1 MHTGEHES
9 NKKYRFVIQPT
20 WDANHRSIR
29 EFQVTPVFEE
39 TATASTLER
48 GGHAGSDIHHLNYL
62 VAWEKELVEEALVFF
77 CERLSGASAAGRH
90 SFQIGV
96 PLSLTTAL
104 SEGYSE
110 WLCGLVSVYGIEPQQ
125 LVLHVWASEL
135 HGSRESGEIF
145 RILGCAGFK
154 ICADGYLADGPD
166 FEMLSNPDIQF
177 INCDGLIPKGAGESP
192 LAVRFLRGLIALASQ
207 LDKTVIISGID
218 STDQLEPVKGL
229 DDVWYQ
235 GKLAGGY
242 LAPDELHSH
251 IEKFALHQ

>member
-1 MHTGEHES
+1 MHRDASEG

-20 WDANHRSIR
+20 WDANNCIVRVL
-29 EFQVTPVFEE
+29 QVIPVFEG
-39 TATASTLER
+39 TATASMLER
-48 GGHAGSDIHHLNYL
+48 GGHVESDIHHLNYL

-77 CERLSGASAAGRH
+77 RERLSVASASGRH

-104 SEGYSE
+104 SEGYSK
-110 WLCGLVSVYGIEPQQ
+110 WLYGLVSVYGIEPQQ

-135 HGSRESGEIF
+135 HGSREAEEIF
-145 RILGCAGFK
+145 RILGRAGFK
-154 ICADGYLADGPD
+154 ICADGYLADGPN

-177 INCDGLIPKGAGESP
+177 INCDGLIPEGAGESQ
-192 LAVRFLRGLIALASQ
+192 LAMRFLRGLIALASQ
-207 LDKTVIISGID
+207 LDKTVIVSGID
-218 STDQLEPVKGL
+218 STDELELVKGL

-242 LAPDELHSH
+242 LAPDELHSY
-251 IEKFALHQ
+251 IDKFALHQ